1 VATQQTGAATV
12 DLPAGRLRAYL
23 AAGALAGLLAA
34 AAPARR
40 AARMRVLGA
49 VGVQ

>member
-23 AAGALAGLLAA
+23 AA
-34 AAPARR
+34 AAPAGR